1 MTSAGN
7 SACAGPGQPSAM
19 RDIPVFVQRAKGE
32 LTSEGRFFAAGL
44 VAFLAVAVLGV
55 VDLAS
60 DLSEGASIAH
70 VATEGGIAL
79 VGLIGAT
86 LMTRRLVASARD
98 ARRRTAELA
107 ARLAETERA
116 AAQWRAEA
124 EEHLE
129 GLGAALDRQFERW
142 SLSGAEKE
150 VALLLLKGLSHKEIA
165 DARSISEATARQ
177 QARAVYKKAGLSG
190 RHDLA
195 AFFLEDLLLP
205 RKQPVT

>member
-1 MTSAGN
+1 M
-7 SACAGPGQPSAM
+7 
-19 RDIPVFVQRAKGE
+19 QRAKGE

-86 LMTRRLVASARD
+86 LMTRRLVASARE
-98 ARRRTAELA
+98 ARQRSAELA

-142 SLSGAEKE
+142 SLSAAEKE